1 VGVVKAALAFA
12 PTAPLRD
19 SATDQFTAATEVSNP
34 YVYVHSVKNQVL
46 VSNIFSSNY
55 LEATLAKGLTFRQ
68 NVGISYYNNQR
79 EQYYPRTVYE
89 GLSYFG
95 LAYQSQ
101 GWYNSI
107 TSESLLN
114 YAKTLGE
121 HSLTFTAGFA
131 YEDDQSSTKNQ
142 QASNFVN
149 DQLQDNN
156 MS

>member
-68 NVGISYYNNQR
+68 NVGITYYNNQR
-79 EQYYPRTVYE
+79 EQYYPRTLDE
-89 GLSYFG
+89 GLSFLG
-95 LAYQSQ
+95 LAFQAQ
-101 GWYNSI
+101 GWDNSI
-107 TSESLLN
+107 TSESLLK
-114 YAKTLGE
+114 YARTVGD
-121 HSLTFTAGFA
+121 HQFVVTGGFT
-131 YEDDQSSTKNQ
+131 YEDDQSST
-142 QASNFVN
+142 
-149 DQLQDNN
+149 
-156 MS
+156 